1 MFTYSHALVLC
12 LNLLGLQGSIPTQ
25 NPYIQVCIDES
36 LFIDPENARL
46 HFMTITFYLFCC
58 LDFQR
63 AFSSLKPYWPT
74 ESRLEEKKYIQNAL
88 AWLEELD
95 QSGCLLSYVPLT
107 NVFFTE
113 CAGPVMQKIMFVFS
127 LTVMQR
133 LIDNNFKTDLPA
145 AQSVDPIKLKTEADY
160 FTKQFLE
167 VEENALYYDNTDER
181 HLYFEKTI
189 IQHLKTYP
197 LREGYM
203 RAIKSYLEQGCHYYR
218 TRNAAQQ
225 PKGTNIVPK
234 QQQKETTTIA
244 SEQQYNKHPSHRT
257 TTYFDSTVRVN
268 DTKDTQNSST
278 SYKPKIKQLEEPIPP
293 PSPLPPAMYRKP
305 SDTGFHFTKP
315 KDKHQLKNSF
325 HDNNT
330 SNLLKQ
336 IFSDSEEDE
345 DRVEVGRGSQI
356 KDVVSPPQKRDVRA
370 ALIGIK
376 RDKGKGIEAGFRF
389 PIGHRHSFQP
399 NQLPVDPICQQIES
413 QNSSRPKRKHIHL
426 PEYSIKRIHRERH

>member
-1 MFTYSHALVLC
+1 MFTYSHALVVC

-36 LFIDPENARL
+36 LFLDPEKARL

-145 AQSVDPIKLKTEADY
+145 AQSVDPIKLKAEADY
-160 FTKQFLE
+160 FSKQFLE

-218 TRNAAQQ
+218 TRKTTQQ
-225 PKGTNIVPK
+225 SKATNI
-234 QQQKETTTIA
+234 
-244 SEQQYNKHPSHRT
+244 YNKHPSHRT
-257 TTYFDSTVRVN
+257 TAYFDSTTRVD
-268 DTKDTQNSST
+268 DTKDTQNNSM
-278 SYKPKIKQLEEPIPP
+278 SYKQKTKQLEEPIPP
-293 PSPLPPAMYRKP
+293 PSLPPPTMYRKP

-315 KDKHQLKNSF
+315 KDKHQLKNPF

-330 SNLLKQ
+330 STLLKQ
-336 IFSDSEEDE
+336 VFSDSEEDE

-356 KDVVSPPQKRDVRA
+356 KDFLSPPQKRDIRA
-370 ALIGIK
+370 ALMGIK
-376 RDKGKGIEAGFRF
+376 RDKGKEIEAGFRF
-389 PIGHRHSFQP
+389 PIEHRHSFQP

-413 QNSSRPKRKHIHL
+413 QNSSRSKRKHIHL